1 MLQIHQQE
9 LLELLDPP
17 IDRSPGKYKIF
28 INSIEEKFDL
38 HRSISVFSMDFFLMD
53 FFSEK

>member
-17 IDRSPGKYKIF
+17 TDRSPGKYKIF
-28 INSIEEKFDL
+28 IISIEEKFIL
-38 HRSISVFSMDFFLMD
+38 HRWTSL
-53 FFSEK
+53 FSEK